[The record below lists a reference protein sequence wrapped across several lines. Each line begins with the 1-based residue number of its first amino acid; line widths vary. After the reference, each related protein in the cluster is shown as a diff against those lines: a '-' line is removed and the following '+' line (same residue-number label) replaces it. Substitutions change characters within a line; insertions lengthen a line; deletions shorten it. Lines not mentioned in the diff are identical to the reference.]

1 MELFIGFI
9 ILVVLVVVGVPIVFS
24 FGAATIW
31 FTLSLG
37 YDPAF
42 LMPTAYSKLNGV
54 VLFAIPLF
62 IMAGGIMEKG
72 KIGGALIS
80 FIEIF
85 CGRTKGALCAVA
97 SVACAVF
104 GSICGSG
111 AATLSCIGSI
121 LAPKM
126 RERNYPMGVAAAVL
140 ACAAPIGMLIPPS
153 SIQIL
158 YAWSGQ
164 LSVLACF
171 LSTVL
176 PGILL
181 TILIAIVGVVMA
193 RRESHKAGVEMILDE
208 EVPRHQ
214 RWVMARKRT
223 FSAAPA
229 LVMPIIILG
238 GIYGGYMT
246 PSEAAAI
253 SVIYALP
260 VSIWVYKGVKIKGLK
275 QVFVETATTTGVIMV
290 MLSTIMVMSRILIM
304 ENLPGKVLE
313 LLLAISDN
321 KYVILVMINIFLVII
336 GMIMDDVSGTL
347 LCTPILIPI
356 AISLGV
362 SPYHMA
368 AILGVNLGM
377 GNITPPTAPFLYLG
391 GRICKVNTKDMLK
404 HCVIIILFA
413 YLPTLILTTYVPQ
426 MALWLPNLI
435 MEGTY

>member
-1 MELFIGFI
+1 MELVIGFI

-164 LSVLACF
+164 LSVL
-171 LSTVL
+171 

-193 RRESHKAGVEMILDE
+193 RRESYKAGVEMILDE

>member
-1 MELFIGFI
+1 
-9 ILVVLVVVGVPIVFS
+9 
-24 FGAATIW
+24 
-31 FTLSLG
+31 
-37 YDPAF
+37 
-42 LMPTAYSKLNGV
+42 
-54 VLFAIPLF
+54 
-62 IMAGGIMEKG
+62 
-72 KIGGALIS
+72 
-80 FIEIF
+80 
-85 CGRTKGALCAVA
+85 
-97 SVACAVF
+97 
-104 GSICGSG
+104 
-111 AATLSCIGSI
+111 
-121 LAPKM
+121 
-126 RERNYPMGVAAAVL
+126 
-140 ACAAPIGMLIPPS
+140 
-153 SIQIL
+153 
-158 YAWSGQ
+158 
-164 LSVLACF
+164 
-171 LSTVL
+171 
-176 PGILL
+176 
-181 TILIAIVGVVMA
+181 
-193 RRESHKAGVEMILDE
+193 
-208 EVPRHQ
+208 
-214 RWVMARKRT
+214 MARKRT

>member
-1 MELFIGFI
+1 MELIIGFI
-9 ILVVLVVVGVPIVFS
+9 ILVILVVIGVPIVFS

-37 YDPAF
+37 YDPSF

-85 CGRTKGALCAVA
+85 CGRTRGALCAVA
-97 SVACAVF
+97 SITCAVF

-126 RERNYPMGVAAAVL
+126 RERNYPMGVAASVL

-176 PGILL
+176 PGIML
-181 TILIAIVGVVMA
+181 TILIAIVGVIMA
-193 RRESHKAGVEMILDE
+193 RRESDKTGIEMILDE
-208 EVPRHQ
+208 EVPKHE

-290 MLSTIMVMSRILIM
+290 MLATIMVMSRILVM
-304 ENLPGKVLE
+304 ENLPGKVLN

-404 HCVIIILFA
+404 HCLVIIIFA

-435 MEGTY
+435 MDGTY

>member
-1 MELFIGFI
+1 MELIIGFVILI
-9 ILVVLVVVGVPIVFS
+9 ILVVTGVPIVFS

-42 LMPTAYSKLNGV
+42 LMPTAYSKMNGV

-72 KIGGALIS
+72 KIGGALID

-85 CGRTKGALCAVA
+85 CGRMKGALCAVA
-97 SVACAVF
+97 SIACAVF

-126 RERNYPMGVAAAVL
+126 RERNYPMGVAASVL

-176 PGILL
+176 PGIML
-181 TILIAIVGVVMA
+181 TILIAIVGVVLA
-193 RRESHKAGVEMILDE
+193 RRESSKSGVEMVLDE
-208 EVPRHQ
+208 DVPKHE
-214 RWVMARKRT
+214 RWVVARKRT

-229 LVMPIIILG
+229 LVMPVIILG

-260 VSIWVYKGVKIKGLK
+260 VSIWVYKGVKIRGLK

-290 MLSTIMVMSRILIM
+290 MLATIMVMSRILIM
-304 ENLPGKVLE
+304 EDLPGKVMN
-313 LLLAISDN
+313 LLLAISEN

-356 AISLGV
+356 ATSLGV

-391 GRICKVNTKDMLK
+391 GRVCKVNTKDMLK
-404 HCVIIILFA
+404 HCLIIIVFA

-435 MEGTY
+435 MDGTY